1 MVWKSEVRRMSQ
13 QEEKKDSWSGK
24 KVDAEWKK
32 QVEDERRRLAAQ
44 EKVQGGRGTGARGPA
59 GEPGAPSKPSFAQFL
74 SGLATQA
81 LMSLGELENP
91 MTRRREVDLAQAQ
104 QTIDLLELL
113 QEKTKG
119 NLTPQEE
126 NFLTNVLHDLRLR
139 YVRAVSGSGG

>member
-1 MVWKSEVRRMSQ
+1 MSQ
-13 QEEKKDSWSGK
+13 QEEKRESGK

-44 EKVQGGRGTGARGPA
+44 ERGQARRAATGRGPA
-59 GEPGAPSKPSFAQFL
+59 GEPGAPPKPSFAQFL

-81 LMSLGELENP
+81 LMSLGEMENP
-91 MTRRREVDLAQAQ
+91 LTRRREVDLVQAQ

-126 NFLTNVLHDLRLR
+126 NFLANVLHDLRLR
-139 YVRAVSGSGG
+139 YVRAVSAVGGGARPQGST

>member
-1 MVWKSEVRRMSQ
+1 MSQ
-13 QEEKKDSWSGK
+13 HEKKEESWSGK
-24 KVDAEWKK
+24 KVDEEWKK

-44 EKVQGGRGTGARGPA
+44 EQSQGRRQAGARGPA
-59 GEPGAPSKPSFAQFL
+59 GEPGGAAKPSFAQFL

-91 MTRRREVDLAQAQ
+91 LTRRRELDLPQAQ

-119 NLTPQEE
+119 NLSPQEE

-139 YVRAVSGSGG
+139 YVRVAGAAGGSPRPRDLG